1 MTSSVPPGRDRS
13 GIGDGTA
20 TDARPV
26 DYTSLAARLECDV
39 ITAQDPRWDDARTG
53 WILNADQRPAA
64 VVPVEGPSDIAAVI
78 RYARTNG
85 FRVAAQG
92 TGHSATTLAPNLDQ
106 TILIRTGGLDRVTVD
121 PVTSTARAE
130 AGVVWSQVSELA
142 AEHGLAALAGSSPDV
157 GVTGYTLGGG
167 LSWLGR
173 KYGLATN
180 SVVAAEV
187 VTGDGQVLRV
197 DADHHPELFWAIRG
211 GGGSL
216 AIVTA
221 LEFRLYPVAEVYA
234 GTLFWPM
241 ERAGEVLE
249 AWRAWTEDAPEEVTS
264 CGRLLSLPPLPVIPE
279 PLRGGNFAVIEVAFI
294 GNSRDGEA
302 LIAPLRALGPV
313 MDTATTIPVAEL
325 AHMHMDPE
333 FPVPAV
339 GDGFQLREF
348 PTEALDAL
356 LAVAG
361 SGTDSPL
368 LSVELR
374 HVGGALARASHDAG
388 ALATMP
394 GAYCGFAVALT
405 PDHAAEQAAH
415 ARICAIQDALTPW
428 RSELSYPNFAEHPD
442 HPTAFFSADVEQ
454 RLARAKTRYDEA
466 STLVSGHPVRTTR
479 SA

>member
-1 MTSSVPPGRDRS
+1 MTSSARH
-13 GIGDGTA
+13 A
-20 TDARPV
+20 ARPV
-26 DYTSLAARLECDV
+26 DHSSLAARLECDV

-64 VVPVEGPSDIAAVI
+64 VVPVKGPSDIAAVI

-92 TGHSATTLAPNLDQ
+92 TGHSATTLAPNLEQ
-106 TILIRTGGLDRVTVD
+106 TILIRTGALDRVTVD
-121 PVTSTARAE
+121 PVAGTARAE
-130 AGVVWSQVSELA
+130 AGAVWSQVSQLA

-187 VTGDGQVLRV
+187 VTGDGQVLRI
-197 DADHHPELFWAIRG
+197 DAEHHPELFWAIRG
-211 GGGSL
+211 GGGSM
-216 AIVTA
+216 AVVTA

-241 ERAGEVLE
+241 ERAREVLG
-249 AWRAWTEDAPEEVTS
+249 AWQAWTQDAPEEVTS

-279 PLRGGNFAVIEVAFI
+279 PLRGGNFAVLEFAFL
-294 GNSRDGEA
+294 GNSHDGDE

-313 MDTATTIPVAEL
+313 MDTVTTIPAAEL
-325 AHMHMDPE
+325 AKMHMDPE
-333 FPVPAV
+333 FPVPAI

-348 PTEALDAL
+348 PPEALDAL

-361 SGTDSPL
+361 AGTDSPL

-374 HVGGALARASHDAG
+374 HVGGALGRAARDAG

-394 GAYCGFAVALT
+394 GAYAGFAVALT
-405 PDHAAEQAAH
+405 MDRAAEQAALT
-415 ARICAIQDALTPW
+415 RIRAIQDAVAPW

-442 HPTAFFSADVEQ
+442 HPAAFFCAEDEQ

-479 SA
+479 AA